1 MEIERKFLVKSLP
14 EHLEDFPAY
23 QIEQGYLNT
32 EPVLRIRRKNDSY
45 IFTYKSAGLMSRE
58 EIEVPLTEQA
68 YAHLV
73 PKCDG
78 NFISKTR
85 YLIPDDQ
92 GYTIEFD
99 VFHDCFQGLLLA
111 EVEFPSEEA
120 ATAYQP
126 PEWFTCE
133 VTQESAFHN
142 SSLSNANP
150 KDILCLAKERLQ

>member
-14 EHLEDFPAY
+14 EQLDHFPAFK
-23 QIEQGYLNT
+23 IEQGYLNT

-85 YLIPDDQ
+85 YRIPDDQ

-111 EVEFPSEEA
+111 EVEFPSEEE
-120 ATAYQP
+120 ATSYQP
-126 PEWFTCE
+126 PEWFSCE
-133 VTQESAFHN
+133 VTQESSFHN

-150 KDILCLAKERLQ
+150 EDILRLAKERLQ